1 MTAHTA
7 ITAADVWDAHTLACK
22 ARGFIQ
28 ADMLTPCV
36 RKCRGSQHTAEMRL
50 HAARVTAALT
60 GHATDA
66 NGARIILATVE
77 GLTSSEIYLTCPLC
91 VRRFS
96 IADGQGDRALPG
108 HLGGRYGDDNVAMV
122 CTSCNLAREFARHDM
137 DAYAADV
144 RRASARVARSVQGVM
159 RGTTVVTSSH
169 RVALRGIG
177 KGQTI
182 TDIPS
187 SVALIKRGPYAK

>member
-1 MTAHTA
+1 MTVHSA

-22 ARGFIQ
+22 ARGFFQ
-28 ADMLTPCV
+28 ADMVTPCV

-60 GHATDA
+60 GHATDV
-66 NGARIILATVE
+66 NGARVILATVD
-77 GLTSSEIYLTCPLC
+77 GLTSSGIYLACPLC
-91 VRRFS
+91 VRRFAV
-96 IADGQGDRALPG
+96 ADGQGDRAMPG
-108 HLGGRYGDDNVAMV
+108 HLGGRYADDNVAMV
-122 CTSCNLAREFARHDM
+122 CTSCNLGREFARHDM
-137 DAYAADV
+137 DAYVADV

-169 RVALRGIG
+169 RVAMRGVG

-182 TDIPS
+182 TDVPS